1 MIPTSLKRAVQIAAA
16 GGAIAMAT
24 VLIKHHEGIR
34 YVPYADP
41 GNGTLTVCYGHTGPD
56 IVPGKRYSQAEC
68 DELLKKDTAIAAQ
81 AVDRLVKVPVS
92 KYQRAALIDF
102 AYNVG
107 PGNLAKSTLLRK
119 LNAGDRAGACQEI
132 SRWNRA
138 GGRILKG
145 LTTRREIERALC
157 EGELK

>member
-1 MIPTSLKRAVQIAAA
+1 MIPTSLKRAVQLAAA

-68 DELLKKDTAIAAQ
+68 DELLEKDTAIAAQ

-102 AYNVG
+102 AYNKG
-107 PGNLAKSTLLRK
+107 AGALASSTLLR
-119 LNAGDRAGACQEI
+119 LTNAGRTDEACKQYH
-132 SRWNRA
+132 RWLYA
-138 GGRILKG
+138 GGRRLTG
-145 LTTRREIERALC
+145 LANRADADAWVC
-157 EGELK
+157 GGAK